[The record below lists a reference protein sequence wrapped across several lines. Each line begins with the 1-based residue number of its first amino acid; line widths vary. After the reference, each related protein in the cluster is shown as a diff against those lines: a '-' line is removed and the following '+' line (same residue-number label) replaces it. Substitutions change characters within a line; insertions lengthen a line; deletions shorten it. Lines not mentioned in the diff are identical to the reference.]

1 MEGWKMGRRKGN
13 GRVED
18 GKEEEWKG
26 GRWEGGRGM
35 EGGEWEVVFVRFRFR
50 VIL

>member
-1 MEGWKMGRRKGN
+1 MEDGKEEGEWKSGRWEGGGMEGWKM

-18 GKEEEWKG
+18 GKEE
-26 GRWEGGRGM
+26 
-35 EGGEWEVVFVRFRFR
+35 GEWEVVFVRFRFR

>member
-1 MEGWKMGRRKGN
+1 MEGWKIGRRKGN

-18 GKEEEWKG
+18 WKG
-26 GRWEGGRGM
+26 E
-35 EGGEWEVVFVRFRFR
+35 EGEWEVVFVRFRFR

>member
-18 GKEEEWKG
+18 GKEEEWKE
-26 GRWEGGRGM
+26 GR
-35 EGGEWEVVFVRFRFR
+35 WEVVFVRFRFR

>member
-1 MEGWKMGRRKGN
+1 MEGGGRRKGGRLEDWKEEGN
-13 GRVED
+13 GRMED
-18 GKEEEWKG
+18 GK
-26 GRWEGGRGM
+26 